1 MKAVGLDAVE
11 IHRIEA
17 TITRQGAR
25 FLQRVYTAYE
35 IDLAPAHGGRFAF
48 FAGRFAAKEAVLK
61 ALGTGWAGGIAFT
74 DVEVRRLPGGAP
86 QVTLH
91 GLALRRAE
99 EIGVSQVHVSI
110 THTRSDAQAI
120 AFLI

>member
-1 MKAVGLDAVE
+1 LDAIE
-11 IHRIEA
+11 IHRIEE

-35 IDLAPAHGGRFAF
+35 IELAPAHAGRFAF

-74 DVEVRRLPGGAP
+74 DVEVRRRPGGAP
-86 QVTLH
+86 HVTLH
-91 GLALRRAE
+91 GLALRRAA
-99 EIGVSQVHVSI
+99 EIGVSEVHVSI

-120 AFLI
+120 AFLS